1 MGLWRDPRRLRELEA
16 TLDAIDEAIMTVDR
30 EYCVVGFNRAAEQLT
45 GYSRREALGGRC
57 FEVCAG
63 RFCQHSCDIQAM
75 FTTGE
80 TPPDF
85 ETVVQGKDGRLRV
98 VRVRT
103 VPFRDD
109 RGEILAA
116 IRILKDVTGT
126 VPLTPADPAA
136 EAALIGASP
145 AMERVRQA
153 VDALQDSEA
162 PVLIWGPPGTEKE
175 RLARAIHSRSLRAG
189 GPFIPLRPSGPETLA
204 RPEVERALLL
214 ARAGSLF
221 VANFSELPQP
231 LQEAILQACHGG
243 APNPPDPSPHPHLPP
258 RLLAGADAAGEG
270 HEASGPSWSP
280 PAGWHLLELPPLKER
295 REDIPLLADHC
306 LKQLRLTT
314 GAQVTGLTARALRAL
329 MSYPFPGN
337 VQELEE
343 ILRFA
348 VAFRQ
353 ATWAERLGERRGQG
367 TANALDWEDLPP
379 EVQAAWPGARAEV
392 GPQPSSQPPP
402 AQETSPPEGARAQLL
417 AALEANGWHM
427 SRTAE
432 QLGINRTTLW
442 RRMKRLRIERP
453 GSSA

>member
-85 ETVVQGKDGRLRV
+85 ETVVQGKDGGLRV

-116 IRILKDVTGT
+116 VRILKDVTGT
-126 VPLTPADPAA
+126 VPVTPADPAA

-189 GPFIPLRPSGPETLA
+189 GPFIPR
-204 RPEVERALLL
+204 
-214 ARAGSLF
+214 
-221 VANFSELPQP
+221 
-231 LQEAILQACHGG
+231 
-243 APNPPDPSPHPHLPP
+243 PP
-258 RLLAGADAAGEG
+258 RARKPWPVPRW
-270 HEASGPSWSP
+270 SGPSSWPGRGASSSP
-280 PAGWHLLELPPLKER
+280 TSRNSPSHSRRRFSRPATGEPPTLP
-295 REDIPLLADHC
+295 
-306 LKQLRLTT
+306 
-314 GAQVTGLTARALRAL
+314 
-329 MSYPFPGN
+329 
-337 VQELEE
+337 
-343 ILRFA
+343 ILRP
-348 VAFRQ
+348 
-353 ATWAERLGERRGQG
+353 T
-367 TANALDWEDLPP
+367 
-379 EVQAAWPGARAEV
+379 
-392 GPQPSSQPPP
+392 
-402 AQETSPPEGARAQLL
+402 
-417 AALEANGWHM
+417 
-427 SRTAE
+427 RTC
-432 QLGINRTTLW
+432 
-442 RRMKRLRIERP
+442 RP
-453 GSSA
+453 GSWRGPMPPERDTRPR